1 MKICVV
7 GGTGNIS
14 TSFVKLL
21 LEQGHDVTCFNRGQR
36 GPVTE
41 GADLIVGDRA
51 NREDF
56 EQKMQQ
62 ENFDAAIDMICFS
75 REDALSDLRAFRAV
89 SHFVQCSTVQ
99 TYGLEMDWLPAT
111 EDHPLR
117 ATSPY
122 GRGKVEADAV
132 FMAAYYGEDFPV
144 TIIKPST
151 TLGPQNG
158 PLRQLGADFSWVDRI
173 RKGLPM
179 VVLGNG
185 NQALQIL
192 DVDDA
197 ALCFANVV
205 GKEHCIGQTYNMVKR
220 GYTTWKK
227 YHQTAMRVLGQEVEL
242 VGITLDDLKN
252 MQGGFQ
258 VPGYVDWV
266 DSFAYN
272 AYFSPAKLMRD
283 VPEFRPAIPL
293 EVTLERI
300 IESADRDGRIPAA
313 SLNSWEDQMIAA
325 LRTIRTVNITL

>member
-1 MKICVV
+1 VV

-21 LEQGHDVTCFNRGQR
+21 LEKGHDVTCFNRGQR
-36 GPVTE
+36 GNVPE
-41 GADLIVGDRA
+41 GAKVIIGDRA

-56 EQKMQQ
+56 EQKIQQ
-62 ENFDAAIDMICFS
+62 EKFDAAIDMICFS
-75 REDALSDLRAFRAV
+75 AEDAQSDLRAFREV
-89 SHFVQCSTVQ
+89 SHFVQCSTVM

-117 ATSPY
+117 AIDPY
-122 GRGKVEADAV
+122 GRGKIQADTV
-132 FMAAYYGEDFPV
+132 FMAAYYSEGFPV

-158 PLRQLGADFSWVDRI
+158 PLRQLGQDFSWIDRI
-173 RKGLPM
+173 RKGLPIL
-179 VVLGNG
+179 VLGNG
-185 NQALQIL
+185 NNALQIL

-205 GKEHCIGQTYNMVKR
+205 GKKHCIGQTYNMVRR

-227 YHQTAMRVLGQEVEL
+227 YHQTAMKVLGKEVEF

-252 MQGGFQ
+252 LNGFE

-272 AYFSPAKLMRD
+272 AYFSSEKLMRD
-283 VPEFRPAIPL
+283 VPEFQPIIPL
-293 EVTLERI
+293 YVTLERI
-300 IESADRDGRIPAA
+300 IESAGRTGHIPSVSA
-313 SLNSWEDQMIAA
+313 NNWEDQIINSLRA
-325 LRTIRTVNITL
+325 LRTLTIIQ

>member
-1 MKICVV
+1 MMKICVV

-21 LEQGHDVTCFNRGQR
+21 LEQGHTVTCFNRGQR
-36 GPVTE
+36 GQVPK
-41 GADLIVGDRA
+41 GAELIIGDR
-51 NREDF
+51 NDREDF

-62 ENFDAAIDMICFS
+62 GKFDAAIDMICFS
-75 REDALSDLRAFRAV
+75 AQDAQSDLRAFRGV
-89 SHFVQCSTVQ
+89 SHFVQCSTVM

-117 ATSPY
+117 AIDPY
-122 GRGKVEADAV
+122 GRGKIQADAV
-132 FMAAYYGEDFPV
+132 FMAAYYSEDFPV

-158 PLRQLGADFSWVDRI
+158 PLRQLGRDFSWVDRI
-173 RKGLPM
+173 RKGLPIL
-179 VVLGNG
+179 VLGNG

-197 ALCFANVV
+197 ALCFANIV
-205 GKEHCIGQTYNMVKR
+205 GQEHCIGQTYNMVKR

-227 YHQTAMRVLGQEVEL
+227 YHQTANKVLGKEVEF

-252 MQGGFQ
+252 LNGFT

-272 AYFSPAKLMRD
+272 AYFSSAKLVRD
-283 VPEFRPAIPL
+283 VPEFQPVIPL

-300 IESADRDGRIPAA
+300 IESADRDGRIPAV
-313 SLNSWEDQMIAA
+313 SENNWEDQIIAA
-325 LRTIRTVNITL
+325 LRTVRTQTINL